1 MPKPLATTK
10 QSVPDHS
17 ALIELFQRLGQSSL
31 DKAIAAQV
39 DCEFYKA
46 LLKRVKADEPVAE
59 FKGIPKAKVTKTL
72 EGLITKT
79 ERAQLEAWNHVGLV
93 DEHAAKVLWV
103 EAFSQALQ
111 LHQTPLSIAPI
122 FSKQREG
129 PPRAWIFTSATLAV
143 KNDFSHYTDQL
154 GLSDEPAKSWPSP
167 FDYANQALLY
177 VPSHLPPPNSPG
189 YTDAVVDAA

>member
-72 EGLITKT
+72 VGLITKT
-79 ERAQLEAWNHVGLV
+79 ERAQIEAWNLPAKAAALLHTTVQTFLIK
-93 DEHAAKVLWV
+93 DEPIPCYDVLY
-103 EAFSQALQ
+103 ETGSG
-111 LHQTPLSIAPI
+111 
-122 FSKQREG
+122 KD
-129 PPRAWIFTSATLAV
+129 AV
-143 KNDFSHYTDQL
+143 KIRITTRRRSLEVTLMGRNYDLDVISKKLTL
-154 GLSDEPAKSWPSP
+154 
-167 FDYANQALLY
+167 
-177 VPSHLPPPNSPG
+177 
-189 YTDAVVDAA
+189 VVLR

>member
-46 LLKRVKADEPVAE
+46 LINRVKADEPVAE

-79 ERAQLEAWNHVGLV
+79 ERAQIEAWNL
-93 DEHAAKVLWV
+93 
-103 EAFSQALQ
+103 
-111 LHQTPLSIAPI
+111 P
-122 FSKQREG
+122 
-129 PPRAWIFTSATLAV
+129 V
-143 KNDFSHYTDQL
+143 K
-154 GLSDEPAKSWPSP
+154 A
-167 FDYANQALLY
+167 QALLDTTVQTFSIKDEPIPCY
-177 VPSHLPPPNSPG
+177 DVLYETGSG
-189 YTDAVVDAA
+189 KDAVKIRITTRRRSLEVTLMGRNYDLDTISKRLTLVVLR

>member
-46 LLKRVKADEPVAE
+46 LLKGVKADEPIAE

-79 ERAQLEAWNHVGLV
+79 ERAQLEAWNL
-93 DEHAAKVLWV
+93 
-103 EAFSQALQ
+103 
-111 LHQTPLSIAPI
+111 P
-122 FSKQREG
+122 
-129 PPRAWIFTSATLAV
+129 V
-143 KNDFSHYTDQL
+143 K
-154 GLSDEPAKSWPSP
+154 A
-167 FDYANQALLY
+167 QALLDTTVQTFLINDEPIPCY
-177 VPSHLPPPNSPG
+177 DVFYETGSG
-189 YTDAVVDAA
+189 RDAVKIRITTRRRSIEVTIQGTTARVDAVSSRLVLLMLKP

>member
-46 LLKRVKADEPVAE
+46 LIKRVKADEPVAE

-79 ERAQLEAWNHVGLV
+79 ERAQIEAWNL
-93 DEHAAKVLWV
+93 
-103 EAFSQALQ
+103 
-111 LHQTPLSIAPI
+111 P
-122 FSKQREG
+122 
-129 PPRAWIFTSATLAV
+129 V
-143 KNDFSHYTDQL
+143 K
-154 GLSDEPAKSWPSP
+154 A
-167 FDYANQALLY
+167 QALLDTTVQTFSIKDEPIPCY
-177 VPSHLPPPNSPG
+177 DVLYETGSG
-189 YTDAVVDAA
+189 KDAVKIRITTRRRSLEVTLMGRNYDLDTISKRLTLVVLR

>member
-79 ERAQLEAWNHVGLV
+79 ERAQLEAWNL
-93 DEHAAKVLWV
+93 
-103 EAFSQALQ
+103 
-111 LHQTPLSIAPI
+111 P
-122 FSKQREG
+122 
-129 PPRAWIFTSATLAV
+129 V
-143 KNDFSHYTDQL
+143 K
-154 GLSDEPAKSWPSP
+154 A
-167 FDYANQALLY
+167 QALLDTTVQTFLINDEPIPCY
-177 VPSHLPPPNSPG
+177 DVFYETGSG
-189 YTDAVVDAA
+189 RDAVKIRITTRRRSIEVTIQGTTARVDAVSSRLVLLMLKP